1 MLKHWRTSYA
11 LYCSSR
17 KSKLGIT
24 ENLWAKKK
32 GNFVIG
38 HVTILEKVKLYQFI
52 HTHHF
57 NLRLFMDFFWFVEG
71 LICEI

>member
-1 MLKHWRTSYA
+1 MLYIVVQENLNQESQ
-11 LYCSSR
+11 
-17 KSKLGIT
+17 T